1 MDLLTKIKTI
11 KIISEN
17 GTCYTI
23 KDIKNIKEKFESLL
37 KKKKLILFIVD
48 NDEFAII
55 FYIVCLIYKQGLM
68 IINSNITNN
77 SLDSI
82 IKKFKPD
89 IIFSKNSKNFNNS
102 KNYKIIK
109 SFEYYNIYQYNN
121 NKNLEIHKD
130 LALLLTTSGTSGES
144 KFVKLSYQN
153 IYTNAEA
160 IKKYLG
166 IKSTDRTMTILPIH
180 YSYGI
185 SVINSHLVAGAKIFV
200 NKLSFLEKE
209 FWERIKKF
217 KITNFSG
224 VPFHYEI
231 LYKMNI
237 KKLPIRNIKVFT
249 QAGGKL
255 NPNLVKYFT
264 NELIKLK
271 KKFFVMYGQTE
282 ASPRISYI
290 NQKNL
295 RKYPDS
301 VGKAVPGGAIYIK
314 KKKNQVGEIY
324 YRGKNIYCGYAS
336 DRNHLNDL
344 KKIKILKTGDIGY
357 KKKNFLFITGRISRF
372 IKIHGI
378 RLNIDTL
385 EEYLNNLKIS
395 CRCIFKNEKI
405 YIFFLNMNID
415 ENKIKE
421 LINRDFEVHTNS
433 IKLIKINKFPLLTNK
448 KIDYKQL
455 SAKI

>member
-102 KNYKIIK
+102 KNYKIIR
-109 SFEYYNIYQYNN
+109 SFEYYNIYQYNNN

-180 YSYGI
+180 YTYGI
-185 SVINSHLVAGAKIFV
+185 AVINSHLVGWLFT
-200 NKLSFLEKE
+200 LS
-209 FWERIKKF
+209 
-217 KITNFSG
+217 
-224 VPFHYEI
+224 
-231 LYKMNI
+231 
-237 KKLPIRNIKVFT
+237 
-249 QAGGKL
+249 
-255 NPNLVKYFT
+255 
-264 NELIKLK
+264 
-271 KKFFVMYGQTE
+271 
-282 ASPRISYI
+282 
-290 NQKNL
+290 
-295 RKYPDS
+295 
-301 VGKAVPGGAIYIK
+301 
-314 KKKNQVGEIY
+314 
-324 YRGKNIYCGYAS
+324 
-336 DRNHLNDL
+336 
-344 KKIKILKTGDIGY
+344 
-357 KKKNFLFITGRISRF
+357 
-372 IKIHGI
+372 
-378 RLNIDTL
+378 
-385 EEYLNNLKIS
+385 
-395 CRCIFKNEKI
+395 
-405 YIFFLNMNID
+405 
-415 ENKIKE
+415 
-421 LINRDFEVHTNS
+421 
-433 IKLIKINKFPLLTNK
+433 
-448 KIDYKQL
+448 
-455 SAKI
+455 